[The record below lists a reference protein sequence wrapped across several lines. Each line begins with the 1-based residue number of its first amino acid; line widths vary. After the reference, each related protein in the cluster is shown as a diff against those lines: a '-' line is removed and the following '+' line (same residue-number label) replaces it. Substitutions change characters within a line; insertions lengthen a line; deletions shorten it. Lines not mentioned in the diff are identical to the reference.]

1 MTVKERIAA
10 IVAWVTRIVE
20 WVMRLRPVRVW
31 FQYLERRGPLL
42 SAGLSY
48 QSIFAVFAGLWVGFA
63 VAGVVLRSR
72 PDLLAALVDLLE
84 RNVPGLIDD
93 GSGTGAIDPNQLL
106 EASILGWTGAIAA
119 GVLFVTALG
128 WLGSGREAVRV
139 MFDLKG
145 VPTNPI
151 LVFLKDTGLAL
162 AFGAALVASAALTV
176 LATSA
181 VGVLLTWLG
190 IGRDSG
196 GAIIATRL
204 VVLLIALVLDTI
216 VLALFYRIV
225 AAIRTPVRRLLPGT
239 RLAATALG
247 VLKALGTSLLGGAST
262 NPLLAS
268 FAVIIGLLIWFNLV
282 CQVILLG
289 AAWIAVGVRDRA
301 EAVEDTSAPA
311 PASPGDDEP
320 AAAAAGAVGA
330 PQ

>member
-1 MTVKERIAA
+1 MTVKQRIDAL
-10 IVAWVTRIVE
+10 VAWITGIVE
-20 WVMRLRPVRVW
+20 WVMTLRPVRVW
-31 FQYLERRGPLL
+31 FHYLERRGPLL
-42 SAGLSY
+42 SSGLSY

-72 PDLLAALVDLLE
+72 PDLLDALLE
-84 RNVPGLIDD
+84 LLDRNVPGLIDD

-119 GVLFVTALG
+119 GILFVTALG

-162 AFGAALVASAALTV
+162 AFGAALIASAALTV
-176 LATSA
+176 LSTSA
-181 VGVLLTWLG
+181 VGVLLGWVG
-190 IGRDSG
+190 VDRDSSV
-196 GAIIATRL
+196 AALATRGAVL
-204 VVLLIALVLDTI
+204 IVVLVLDTV
-216 VLALFYRIV
+216 VLGLFYRVV
-225 AAIRTPVRRLLPGT
+225 ASVKTPVRRLLPGT
-239 RLAATALG
+239 LIAATALG
-247 VLKALGTSLLGGAST
+247 VLKVLGTSLLGGATS

-301 EAVEDTSAPA
+301 ESVEDTAASADARPDA
-311 PASPGDDEP
+311 DPVGEV
-320 AAAAAGAVGA
+320 AGAVGA

>member
-1 MTVKERIAA
+1 MTVKQRIAA
-10 IVAWVTRIVE
+10 LVAWVTRIVE

-31 FQYLERRGPLL
+31 FHYLERRGPLL

-63 VAGVVLRSR
+63 IAGAVLRSR
-72 PDLLAALVDLLE
+72 PDLLAALLDLIE
-84 RNVPGLIDD
+84 RSVPGLIDD
-93 GSGTGAIDPNQLL
+93 GSGSGAIDPNQLL
-106 EASILGWTGAIAA
+106 EASILGWTGVIAA
-119 GVLFVTALG
+119 GVLFITALG

-151 LVFLKDTGLAL
+151 LVFLKDTGLAVG
-162 AFGAALVASAALTV
+162 FGVALVASAALTV

-190 IGRDSG
+190 IGRESV
-196 GAIIATRL
+196 GATIATRA
-204 VVLLIALVLDTI
+204 VVLLIVLVLDTI
-216 VLALFYRIV
+216 VLALFYRVV
-225 AAIRTPVRRLLPGT
+225 ATIRTPLRRLIPGT
-239 RLAATALG
+239 LIAAVGLG
-247 VLKALGTSLLGGAST
+247 VLKTLGSSLLGGAGT

-268 FAVIIGLLIWFNLV
+268 FAVIIGLLIWFNLI

-289 AAWIAVGVRDRA
+289 AAWIAVGVRDHA
-301 EAVEDTSAPA
+301 ETVVDDSAPA
-311 PASPGDDEP
+311 PATEP
-320 AAAAAGAVGA
+320 VGEVAGAVGG

>member
-1 MTVKERIAA
+1 MTVKQRIAA
-10 IVAWVTRIVE
+10 LVAWVTRIVE

-31 FQYLERRGPLL
+31 FHYLERRGPLL

-63 VAGVVLRSR
+63 IAGAVLRSR
-72 PDLLAALVDLLE
+72 PDLLAALLDLIE
-84 RNVPGLIDD
+84 RSVPGLIDD
-93 GSGTGAIDPNQLL
+93 GSGSGAIDPNQLL
-106 EASILGWTGAIAA
+106 EASILGWTGVIAA
-119 GVLFVTALG
+119 GVLFITALG

-151 LVFLKDTGLAL
+151 LVFLKDTGLAVG
-162 AFGAALVASAALTV
+162 FGVALVASAALTV

-190 IGRDSG
+190 IGRESV
-196 GAIIATRL
+196 GATIATRA
-204 VVLLIALVLDTI
+204 VVLLIVLVLDTI
-216 VLALFYRIV
+216 VLALFYRVV
-225 AAIRTPVRRLLPGT
+225 ATIRTPLRRLIPGT
-239 RLAATALG
+239 LIAAVGLG
-247 VLKALGTSLLGGAST
+247 VLKTLGSSLLGGAGT

-268 FAVIIGLLIWFNLV
+268 FAVIIGLLIWFNLI

-289 AAWIAVGVRDRA
+289 AAWIAVDVRDHA
-301 EAVEDTSAPA
+301 ETVVDDSAPA
-311 PASPGDDEP
+311 PATEP
-320 AAAAAGAVGA
+320 VGEVAGAVGG

>member
-10 IVAWVTRIVE
+10 IIAWVTRIVE

-31 FQYLERRGPLL
+31 FHYLERRGPLL

-93 GSGTGAIDPNQLL
+93 GSGTGALDPNQLL

-181 VGVLLTWLG
+181 VGVLLGWVG
-190 IGRDSG
+190 VDSDSTV
-196 GAIIATRL
+196 AALATRGAVL
-204 VVLLIALVLDTI
+204 IVVLVLDTV
-216 VLALFYRIV
+216 VLGLFYRVV
-225 AAIRTPVRRLLPGT
+225 ASVKTPLRRLLPGT
-239 RLAATALG
+239 LIAATALG
-247 VLKALGTSLLGGAST
+247 VLKVLGTSLLGGAT
-262 NPLLAS
+262 NNPLLAS

-301 EAVEDTSAPA
+301 ETVEDMSAPA
-311 PASPGDDEP
+311 AAPRDDDPVGEV
-320 AAAAAGAVGA
+320 AGAVGA

>member
-1 MTVKERIAA
+1 MTAKQRIAA
-10 IVAWVTRIVE
+10 LVAWVTRIVE

-31 FQYLERRGPLL
+31 FHYLERRGPLL

-63 VAGVVLRSR
+63 IAGAVLRSR
-72 PDLLAALVDLLE
+72 PDLLAALLDLIE
-84 RNVPGLIDD
+84 RSVPGLIDD
-93 GSGTGAIDPNQLL
+93 GSGSGAIDPNQLL
-106 EASILGWTGAIAA
+106 EASILGWTGVIAA
-119 GVLFVTALG
+119 GVLFITALG

-151 LVFLKDTGLAL
+151 LVFLKDTGLAVG
-162 AFGAALVASAALTV
+162 FGVALVASAALTV

-190 IGRDSG
+190 IGRESV
-196 GAIIATRL
+196 GATIATRA
-204 VVLLIALVLDTI
+204 VVLLIVLVLDTI
-216 VLALFYRIV
+216 VLALFYRVV
-225 AAIRTPVRRLLPGT
+225 ATIRTPLRRLIPGT
-239 RLAATALG
+239 LIAAVGLG
-247 VLKALGTSLLGGAST
+247 VLKTLGSSLLGGAGT

-268 FAVIIGLLIWFNLV
+268 FAVIIGLLIWFNLI

-289 AAWIAVGVRDRA
+289 AAWIAVGVRDHA
-301 EAVEDTSAPA
+301 ETVVDDSAPA
-311 PASPGDDEP
+311 PATEP
-320 AAAAAGAVGA
+320 VGEVAGAVGG